1 MRSTQVS
8 PDCQGKAPKKAHH
21 AGADEGQKKEL
32 SAMDLPLSDVK
43 VLDLSKVLAGP
54 LCAQYLGDMGA
65 EVIKVES
72 PGQPDETRS
81 WPPFR
86 QAGDSRYGAVYLSA
100 NRNKRSLA
108 LDMTSDEGRQI
119 LKRLVQWADVVI
131 VSFGP
136 GVAAKLGLNY
146 PTLREHNARLVYC
159 QISGYG
165 SVGPLREGKGYDV
178 ILQAFTG
185 MLALTGE
192 PGGAHVRSPFSP
204 VDQATGMHAL
214 SGILAALHRRTRTG
228 RGCLVEASLFDTATG
243 FLGYFL
249 QSYWERGT
257 EPVKPGSGHESLC
270 PYQAFDGADKP
281 LILGVAND
289 TLWRRF
295 CSLAGLEAV
304 VDDPRFATNAA
315 RVTHRQE
322 TVALVA
328 QALRQHPRDHWLQI
342 LDEAGIPCSPLHT
355 LGELSAHAHTR
366 ESGMRF
372 EYDHPELGTVSS
384 VAQPLRFDGQRGG
397 LRRHAPRMGEH
408 SRGVLQDLGF
418 SAEDIVQ
425 FQAHGSVH

>member
-1 MRSTQVS
+1 
-8 PDCQGKAPKKAHH
+8 
-21 AGADEGQKKEL
+21 
-32 SAMDLPLSDVK
+32 MDLPLSGLK

-65 EVIKVES
+65 EVIKLES
-72 PGQPDETRS
+72 PRQPDETRQ

-86 QAGDSRYGAVYLSA
+86 QTGEARFGAVYLSA

-108 LDMTSDEGRQI
+108 VDVTTDDGRTV
-119 LKRLVQWADVVI
+119 LARLASWADVVI

-136 GVAAKLGLNY
+136 GVAEKLGLDW
-146 PTLREHNARLVYC
+146 PTLEALNPRLVYC

-165 SVGPLREGKGYDV
+165 SVGPMREGKGYDV

-214 SGILAALHRRTRTG
+214 SGILAALYRRDRTG
-228 RGCLVEASLFDTATG
+228 RGGLVEAALFDTATAL
-243 FLGYFL
+243 LGYFL

-270 PYQAFDGADKP
+270 PYQAFDTADKP

-289 TLWRRF
+289 ALWRRF
-295 CSLAGLEAV
+295 CTIAGLEGV

-315 RVTHRQE
+315 RVTHRHE
-322 TVALVA
+322 TVALVS
-328 QALRQHPRDHWLQI
+328 QALQKDSRDHWLTV
-342 LDEAGIPCSPLHT
+342 LDAAGIPSSPLHT
-355 LGELSAHAHTR
+355 LAELSEHAHTR
-366 ESGMRF
+366 DSGMRF
-372 EYDHPELGTVSS
+372 EYVHPELGQISS
-384 VAQPLRFDGQRGG
+384 IAQPLRFDGARAP
-397 LRRHAPRMGEH
+397 LRRHAPGVGEH
-408 SRGVLQDLGF
+408 TQDILLEMGFDDEAIAQFQSRGTVR
-418 SAEDIVQ
+418 
-425 FQAHGSVH
+425 